1 MKIALFGATGRT
13 GHHILH
19 SAVADGHQVN
29 VLVRN
34 PSKMVITH
42 ENVVLFLGD
51 ALDAEMVE
59 YTMRE
64 CDAVA
69 SALGLSDN
77 HQPEALSRSTA
88 NIVAA
93 MENLGLQRLVV
104 VGGAGILRVGA
115 GDHLWMDEPDFAPAH
130 LPFALEHLRIF
141 ELLKQSR
148 LDWTLLCPPTLRD
161 QAARAPLRAEIGF
174 LPTGSE
180 IATYAAVGRLAY
192 ELLSTLAYNQQC
204 VGIAE

>member
-1 MKIALFGATGRT
+1 LKIALFGATGRT

-19 SAVADGHQVN
+19 AAVADGHQIN

-42 ENVVLFLGD
+42 EEVVLFLGD
-51 ALDAEMVE
+51 ALDEEMVE

-64 CDAVA
+64 CDVVA
-69 SALGLSDN
+69 SALGLNDN
-77 HQPEALSRSTA
+77 QQPEALSRSTA
-88 NIVAA
+88 NIVAG

-115 GDHLWMDEPDFAPAH
+115 GDHLRMDQPDFAPAY
-130 LPFALEHLRIF
+130 LPYALEHLRIF

-148 LDWTLLCPPTLRD
+148 LDWTLLCPPALHD
-161 QAARAPLRAEIGF
+161 QAAHAPLRAEVDF
-174 LPTGSE
+174 LPSGGE
-180 IATYAAVGRLAY
+180 FATYAAVGRLAY
-192 ELLSTLAYNQQC
+192 ELLSTLDYNQQR